1 MRRLVLAVVSVGLV
15 VFVVLTWVLGGG
27 TAGAAFPGASGV
39 IAVGRSADPDSSNI
53 WTLDWR
59 TGAARQLTDDD
70 YAAEP
75 TFSPDGRWIAYR
87 SDASRYGRIDIW
99 AIRADGKG
107 RHRLTLGHGELE
119 PSSPAFSANGRWVAF
134 TAAAPGGGRE
144 IDRVALGGGHRR
156 VVVPGTPQNSAGS
169 PNYSPDGRHLAWVR
183 GPEVLRGRA
192 EPYIYIGNT
201 NGRGTH
207 RLTNGSE
214 PQFSPDGRSIVFSRD
229 RRCGKGV
236 VGTEIDTIS
245 LEAHREWHVTAS
257 CDAGLFGPTFS
268 PDGAWIAYSRFSVPE
283 GKSELVFIPA
293 PGVTPPYTPLQGL
306 GTDLPVDE
314 APSWQPVP

>member
-1 MRRLVLAVVSVGLV
+1 MRRSASAVVSVGLAA
-15 VFVVLTWVLGGG
+15 FVVMVCVLGGG
-27 TAGAAFPGASGV
+27 TAGAAFPGAPGV

-75 TFSPDGRWIAYR
+75 AFSPDGRWIAYR
-87 SDASRYGRIDIW
+87 SDASRYGRINIW
-99 AIRADGKG
+99 AIRANGRG

-134 TAAAPGGGRE
+134 SAAAAGGGSE
-144 IDRVALGGGHRR
+144 IDRVALSGGHRQ
-156 VVVPGTPQNSAGS
+156 VLIPGTPQNSAGGPS
-169 PNYSPDGRHLAWVR
+169 YSPDGRHLAWVG

-192 EPYIYIGNT
+192 EPHLYIGHT
-201 NGRGTH
+201 NGRGAR

-214 PQFSPDGRSIVFSRD
+214 PQFSPDGRSIVFARD
-229 RRCGKGV
+229 LRCGQG

-245 LEAHREWHVTAS
+245 LEVHREWHVTAS
-257 CDAGLFGPTFS
+257 CGAGLFGPTFS
-268 PDGAWIAYSRFSVPE
+268 PDGAWITYTRVSLSE
-283 GKSELVFIPA
+283 GKSELVFTPA
-293 PGVTPPYTPLQGL
+293 PGVTPSYTPLPGL

-314 APSWQPVP
+314 APSWQPVS